1 MNTKRIVAG
10 IIDFFI
16 IALIYEIPFAIFV
29 MLPLITGQIS
39 TRIVIARALYCTL
52 FALLLLILKDVFK
65 NGSIGKRIM
74 KLEIIDSKTQEK
86 ALLTKRI
93 LRNVTWVFSFI
104 EVIFLIASDKRIGD
118 RITGTE
124 VVEKKQT
131 SSS

>member
-1 MNTKRIVAG
+1 MRSKRIVAG

-16 IALIYEIPFAIFV
+16 IALIYEIPFAIFI

-39 TRIVIARALYCTL
+39 SDIVITRTIYCTL
-52 FALLLLILKDVFK
+52 FALLLLILKDVLK
-65 NGSIGKRIM
+65 NGSIGKKIM

-93 LRNVTWVFSFI
+93 LRNVTWVLNFI

-118 RITGTE
+118 RIAETE
-124 VVEKKQT
+124 VVEKKAN
-131 SSS
+131 

>member
-1 MNTKRIVAG
+1 M
-10 IIDFFI
+10 F
-16 IALIYEIPFAIFV
+16 
-29 MLPLITGQIS
+29 
-39 TRIVIARALYCTL
+39 
-52 FALLLLILKDVFK
+52 LKY
-65 NGSIGKRIM
+65 GSIGKRIM

-93 LRNVTWVFSFI
+93 LRNVTWVLSFI

>member
-10 IIDFFI
+10 IFDFFI
-16 IALIYEIPFAIFV
+16 IALIYEIPFVIFI

-39 TRIVIARALYCTL
+39 SDIVIKRALYCTL
-52 FALLLLILKDVFK
+52 FALLLLIFKDIFK

-93 LRNVTWVFSFI
+93 LRNVTWVLSFI
-104 EVIFLIASDKRIGD
+104 EVIFRIASDKRIGD
-118 RITGTE
+118 RIAGTE
-124 VVEKKQT
+124 VVEK
-131 SSS
+131 

>member
-16 IALIYEIPFAIFV
+16 IALIYEIPFVIFI

-39 TRIVIARALYCTL
+39 SDIVIERALYCTL
-52 FALLLLILKDVFK
+52 FALFLLIFKDIFK

-74 KLEIIDSKTQEK
+74 KLEIVDSKTKEK

-93 LRNVTWVFSFI
+93 LRNVTWVLSFI

-118 RITGTE
+118 RIAGTE
-124 VVEKKQT
+124 VVEKNAN
-131 SSS
+131 

>member
-10 IIDFFI
+10 IFDFFI
-16 IALIYEIPFAIFV
+16 IALIYEIPFVIFV

-39 TRIVIARALYCTL
+39 SDIVIKRALYCTL
-52 FALLLLILKDVFK
+52 FALLLLIFKDIFK
-65 NGSIGKRIM
+65 SGSIGKRIM
-74 KLEIIDSKTQEK
+74 KLEIVDSKTQEK

-93 LRNVTWVFSFI
+93 LRNVTWVLSFI

-118 RITGTE
+118 RIAGTE

>member
-29 MLPLITGQIS
+29 MLPLIAGQIS

-93 LRNVTWVFSFI
+93 LRNVTWVLSFI

>member
-10 IIDFFI
+10 IFDFFI
-16 IALIYEIPFAIFV
+16 IALIYEIPFVIFI

-39 TRIVIARALYCTL
+39 SDIVIKRALYCTL
-52 FALLLLILKDVFK
+52 FALLLLIFKDIFK

-93 LRNVTWVFSFI
+93 LRNVTWVLSFI

-118 RITGTE
+118 RIAGTE
-124 VVEKKQT
+124 VVEKKAN
-131 SSS
+131 